1 MTNAIL
7 RRLIYI
13 WLAIT
18 LCSATAS
25 AVDVR
30 GRLLLR
36 PPQPNIQPYPASGF
50 QVTLTTQTPQGLV
63 AVGLPAF
70 TGPDGMYMLLNMPP
84 GQYYLAVVAPN
95 KLNWTI
101 PVTITQGVPFP
112 TSTGERWIFDVPQ
125 LLL

>member
-1 MTNAIL
+1 MTKSIL
-7 RRLIYI
+7 PRFVYI
-13 WLAIT
+13 LLAIT
-18 LCSATAS
+18 ICSATAS

-36 PPQPNIQPYPASGF
+36 APQPGMQPYPASGF

-70 TGPDGMYMLLNMPP
+70 TGRDGIYMLLNINP
-84 GQYYLAVVAPN
+84 GQYYLAVIAPN
-95 KLNWTI
+95 NLNWTI
-101 PVTITQGVPFP
+101 PVTINQGVAFS
-112 TSTGERWIFDVPQ
+112 TSTGTRWIFDVPQ